1 MKKTNRC
8 IHIGNIVGGEYY
20 CEFET
25 SNRIYSIN
33 GISPTLTAHYDGKFT
48 GFKIAIYE
56 QDKTEISDRNRKEE
70 K

>member
-1 MKKTNRC
+1 M
-8 IHIGNIVGGEYY
+8 GGEYY

-25 SNRIYSIN
+25 ANRIYSIN
-33 GISPTLTAHYDGKFT
+33 GISPTVTAHYDGKFT